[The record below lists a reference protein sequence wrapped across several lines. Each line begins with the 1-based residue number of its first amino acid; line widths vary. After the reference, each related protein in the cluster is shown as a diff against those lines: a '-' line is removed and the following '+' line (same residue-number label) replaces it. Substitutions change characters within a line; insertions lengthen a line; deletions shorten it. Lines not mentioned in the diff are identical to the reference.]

1 VYRIDI
7 DREHAIISFVLD
19 GSIRP
24 EEMKQFFEGMKAAA
38 GTLSGR
44 EIKVKS
50 DLRTF
55 KPLSQESVDTAREMQ
70 QLGIQ
75 LGVVRVA
82 ELVESHT
89 AALQLNRVAR
99 ESGAD
104 KIMRRFTDEAE
115 ARAWLIHGD
124 AAE

>member
-1 VYRIDI
+1 MYRIDI

-24 EEMKQFFEGMKAAA
+24 EEMKEFFERMKAAA
-38 GTLSGR
+38 ATLPGR
-44 EIKVKS
+44 ELKVKS

-55 KPLSQESVDTAREMQ
+55 KPLSEASADTAREMQ
-70 QLGIQ
+70 QLGMQ
-75 LGVVRVA
+75 LGVIRVA
-82 ELVESHT
+82 ELVASPT

-99 ESGAD
+99 ESGLD
-104 KIMRRFTDEAE
+104 KILRRFSDEAE

>member
-1 VYRIDI
+1 MYRIDI

-24 EEMKQFFEGMKAAA
+24 EEMKQFFEAMKAAA
-38 GTLSGR
+38 ATLGGR
-44 EIKVKS
+44 EFKVMS

-55 KPLSQESVDTAREMQ
+55 KPLPQESADMAREMQ
-70 QLGIQ
+70 QLGMQ

-82 ELVESHT
+82 EVVASPT

-99 ESGAD
+99 ESGVD
-104 KIMRRFTDEAE
+104 KIMRRFSDEKE

-124 AAE
+124 IVE

>member
-24 EEMKQFFEGMKAAA
+24 EEMKQFFEGMKEAAA
-38 GTLSGR
+38 TLSGR

-55 KPLSQESVDTAREMQ
+55 KPLSQESVETAREMQ
-70 QLGIQ
+70 QLGMQ
-75 LGVVRVA
+75 LGVIRVA
-82 ELVESHT
+82 ELVASPT

-104 KIMRRFTDEAE
+104 KIMRRFSDEAE